1 MTRIWHGFALAAAIC
16 LPAETTALGQS
27 SLPTIRGTVVNGQTN
42 APVADAKV
50 TLVEVNLTVKTSR
63 DGRFEFAPVAPRTY
77 TLTVS
82 TIGYIFVRRQVDAP
96 AVAPGAMA
104 GKPYVID
111 ITVPLAEGTGTYQ
124 EAVKV
129 AADATTRP
137 KALGVSSQMEL
148 GSAGLAEL
156 RGVAADDPMRAVQA
170 LPGVAT
176 GDDFQAEFSV
186 RGSAFRHVGIVLDG
200 SPTQLL
206 MHSIRSANDSGSI
219 AMINTDILSRAAL
232 FGGPHPR
239 PHGDWLGATLEFDA
253 REGSRDR
260 AGLRAAISGTNA
272 SGVFEGPIGRQH
284 RGSWLVSL
292 RKSYLDWLIRRIDP
306 DVDSTI
312 GFSDAQMKLVYDFTP
327 RQQVQFFSVLGDAT
341 YRDENTGVAN
351 GIHTARSR
359 SVMGSVAWRYAHPHA
374 VLTQRLTFIGNVF
387 EHRGVVGQHLA
398 DGRTDSVFWRA
409 DLVMPMSKSWTA
421 EGGARLETTDASETV
436 RNFQATSPTSVRLR
450 FERSTSASPLT
461 STGWGQV
468 TYRGARGG
476 VSAGLRFSDR
486 STGHTATQPWLLA
499 ETTFHRLSIR
509 GGVGQ
514 SAQFIDPII
523 NALAPGGMKPEGAT
537 SSDISVELPIGRG
550 FRVQGTAYYR
560 TEHDV
565 LRRSGQERVD
575 PVTGVRIL
583 ESVFPAFTNS
593 LDGTSHGFD
602 LLLIRRSTAS
612 LSGWASYTWSKTR
625 YDDTATGEAFDGDF
639 DQRHTL
645 NVFLQQ
651 RLSYRLAVSGKLRI
665 GSNFPVVGYFSGTPE
680 DMFLASV
687 RNAVRLPLYA
697 RLDVRANRTFT
708 FERSRLTL
716 FVEVMNLLG
725 RNNGGQSDGFVVP
738 GTLRAIGYVEGLL
751 PRIPS
756 AGLLF
761 EF

>member
-1 MTRIWHGFALAAAIC
+1 MTWSARGLLLAAAIGSSGV
-16 LPAETTALGQS
+16 PVDALVPGSAHDQQS
-27 SLPTIRGTVVNGQTN
+27 SQPTIRGTVLNAQTN
-42 APVADAKV
+42 SPVADASV
-50 TLVEVNLTVKTSR
+50 TLVEANLTVKTSQ
-63 DGRFEFAPVAPRTY
+63 DGRFEFAQVAPRSY

-82 TIGYIFVRRQVDAP
+82 TIGYIFVRRQVDA
-96 AVAPGAMA
+96 A
-104 GKPYVID
+104 KNHVIE
-111 ITVPLAEGTGTYQ
+111 ITVPLAEGTGTHQ

-156 RGVAADDPMRAVQA
+156 RGVATDDPMRAVQA

-186 RGSAFRHVGIVLDG
+186 RGSAYRHVGIVLDG
-200 SPTQLL
+200 SPTQQL

-219 AMINTDILSRAAL
+219 AMINGDILGRAAL

-260 AGLRAAISGTNA
+260 AGLRAAISGTGA
-272 SGVFEGPIGRQH
+272 SGVFEGPIGRRRQ
-284 RGSWLVSL
+284 GSWLVSL
-292 RKSYLDWLIRRIDP
+292 RKSYLDWLIRKINP
-306 DVDSTI
+306 DADGTI
-312 GFSDAQMKLVYDFTP
+312 GFSDAQVKLVYDFTP

-341 YRDENTGVAN
+341 YRDDSADIPND
-351 GIHTARSR
+351 IHTAQSR
-359 SVMGSVAWRYAHPHA
+359 SVLGSVAWRYAHPRA
-374 VLTQRLTFIGNVF
+374 ILTQRLTFIGNIS
-387 EHRGVVGQHLA
+387 EQRGVVGQPLA
-398 DGRTDSVFWRA
+398 DGRTNSFFWRA

-421 EGGARLETTDASETV
+421 EGGARLETTDASEML
-436 RNFQATSPTSVRLR
+436 RNFQSTSPTAVRLR

-461 STGWGQV
+461 SAAWGQV
-468 TYRGARGG
+468 TWRGDKGG
-476 VSAGLRFSDR
+476 LSAGLRLSDR
-486 STGHTATQPWLLA
+486 STGHTATQPWLLG
-499 ETTFHRLSIR
+499 ETTLHKLSIR

-514 SAQFIDPII
+514 SAQYIDPII
-523 NALAPGGMKPEGAT
+523 HALAPGGMTPEGAT
-537 SSDISVELPIGRG
+537 SYDVSLEHPIGRG
-550 FRVQGTAYYR
+550 LHVQGTLYYR

-565 LRRSGQERVD
+565 LRRSGEERVD
-575 PVTGVRIL
+575 PVTGLRIP

-593 LDGTSHGFD
+593 LKGSSRGFD
-602 LLLIRRSTAS
+602 LLLIRRSTS
-612 LSGWASYTWSKTR
+612 PLNGWIGYTWSKTH

-665 GSNFPVVGYFSGTPE
+665 GSNVPIVGYFSGRPE
-680 DMFLASV
+680 EMFLASV

-725 RNNGGQSDGFVVP
+725 RDNGGQSDGFVVP
-738 GTLRAIGYVEGLL
+738 GTRRAIGYVEGLL
-751 PRIPS
+751 PRVPS

>member
-1 MTRIWHGFALAAAIC
+1 MTWIWRGLVLAGAIF
-16 LPAETTALGQS
+16 LPTTAVAQS
-27 SLPTIRGTVVNGQTN
+27 SQPTIRGTVVNAQTT
-42 APVADAKV
+42 APVADASV
-50 TLVEVNLTVKTSR
+50 TLVEVNLTVKTSQ
-63 DGRFEFAPVAPRTY
+63 DGRFEFAQVAPRTY

-82 TIGYIFVRRQVDAP
+82 TIGYIFVRRQVEAP

-104 GKPYVID
+104 GKPQVID

-124 EAVKV
+124 EAVNV

-284 RGSWLVSL
+284 RGSWLVSV
-292 RKSYLDWLIRRIDP
+292 RKSYLDWLIRQIDP
-306 DVDSTI
+306 DADGTI
-312 GFSDAQMKLVYDFTP
+312 GFSDAQMKVVYDFTP
-327 RQQVQFFSVLGDAT
+327 RQQVQFFGVLGDAT
-341 YRDENTGVAN
+341 YRDDQAGGAN
-351 GIHTARSR
+351 GIHTAQSR
-359 SVMGSVAWRYAHPHA
+359 SLMGSVAWRYAHPRA
-374 VLTQRLTFIGNVF
+374 VMTQRLTLIGNIF

-421 EGGARLETTDASETV
+421 EGGGRLETTDAAETV
-436 RNFQATSPTSVRLR
+436 RNFQTTSPTSVRLR

-461 STGWGQV
+461 STGWGQL
-468 TYRGARGG
+468 TYRRARGG
-476 VSAGLRFSDR
+476 FSAGLRFSDR
-486 STGHTATQPWLLA
+486 STGHTTAQPWLLA
-499 ETTFHRLSIR
+499 ETTLHKLSIR

-514 SAQFIDPII
+514 SAQFIDPIV
-523 NALAPGGMKPEGAT
+523 NALTPGGMKPEGAT
-537 SSDISVELPIGRG
+537 SYDVSLEHPAGRG
-550 FRVQGTAYYR
+550 FRMQGTLYYR

-575 PVTGVRIL
+575 PVTGLRIP

-602 LLLIRRSTAS
+602 LLLMRRSTS
-612 LSGWASYTWSKTR
+612 PLSGWVSYTWSKTH
-625 YDDTATGEAFDGDF
+625 YDDTATGESFDGDF

-665 GSNFPVVGYFSGTPE
+665 GSNFPIVGYFSGTP
-680 DMFLASV
+680 DDLFLASV

-725 RNNGGQSDGFVVP
+725 RDNGGQSDGFVVP
-738 GTLRAIGYVEGLL
+738 GSRRAVNYVEGLL
-751 PRIPS
+751 PRVPS

>member
-1 MTRIWHGFALAAAIC
+1 MAAALC
-16 LPAETTALGQS
+16 LPVGLSAAARGVPGQS
-27 SLPTIRGTVVNGQTN
+27 GQLTIRGTVVDAQTN

-50 TLVEVNLTVKTSR
+50 TLVEINLTVKTSP
-63 DGRFEFAPVAPRTY
+63 DGRFEFTQVASRTY

-82 TIGYIFVRRQVDAP
+82 TIGYIFVRRQVDVP
-96 AVAPGAMA
+96 ASAVPPGTVAGQSQ
-104 GKPYVID
+104 VVE

-124 EAVKV
+124 EAVNV
-129 AADATTRP
+129 AADAATRP

-148 GSAGLAEL
+148 GSAAMAEL

-186 RGSAFRHVGIVLDG
+186 RGSAYRHVGIVLDG

-232 FGGPHPR
+232 FGGAHAR
-239 PHGDWLGATLEFDA
+239 PHGDWIGATLEFDA

-260 AGLRAAISGTNA
+260 AGLRAAISGTSA
-272 SGVFEGPIGRQH
+272 AGVFEGPLGRQH
-284 RGSWLVSL
+284 RGSWLVSV
-292 RKSYLDWLIRRIDP
+292 RKSYVDWLIRKIDP
-306 DVDSTI
+306 DADSTL
-312 GFSDAQMKLVYDFTP
+312 GFSDAQMKVVYDLTP
-327 RQQVQFFSVLGDAT
+327 RHQLQFFSVLGDAT
-341 YRDENTGVAN
+341 YRDENTSVAN
-351 GIHTARSR
+351 GIQTARSR
-359 SVMGSVAWRYAHPHA
+359 SLLGALGWRYAHPRA
-374 VLTQRLTFIGNVF
+374 VLTQRLTFTGNVY
-387 EHRGVVGQHLA
+387 ENRGVVGQHLA
-398 DGRTDSVFWRA
+398 DGRTDSFFWRA
-409 DLVMPMSKSWTA
+409 DLVMPVTKSWTL
-421 EGGARLETTDASETV
+421 EGGARVETTDASETV

-450 FERSTSASPLT
+450 FERATSASPLT

-468 TYRGARGG
+468 TWRGATGG
-476 VSAGLRFSDR
+476 FSAGVRFSDR
-486 STGHTATQPWLLA
+486 STGYRAAQPWLLA
-499 ETTFHRLSIR
+499 ETTFHKLSIR

-514 SAQFIDPII
+514 SAQFIDPIVD
-523 NALAPGGMKPEGAT
+523 ALAAGGMKPETAT
-537 SSDISVELPIGRG
+537 SSDLSVEHPVGRG
-550 FRVQGTAYYR
+550 FRVQGTLYYR
-560 TEHDV
+560 NEHNV

-575 PVTGVRIL
+575 PITGFHIQ
-583 ESVFPAFTNS
+583 ESIFPEFTNT

-602 LLLIRRSTAS
+602 LLLIRRSAAA
-612 LSGWASYTWSKTR
+612 LSGWIGYTWSKTH
-625 YDDTATGEAFDGDF
+625 YDDTATGESFYGDF

-665 GSNFPVVGYFSGTPE
+665 GSNFPIVGYFSGTPE
-680 DMFLASV
+680 DMLLASV

-716 FVEVMNLLG
+716 FVEVMNVLG
-725 RNNGGQSDGFVVP
+725 RDNSRQSDGFVVP
-738 GTLRAIGYVEGLL
+738 GTLRAIGYVEGLF